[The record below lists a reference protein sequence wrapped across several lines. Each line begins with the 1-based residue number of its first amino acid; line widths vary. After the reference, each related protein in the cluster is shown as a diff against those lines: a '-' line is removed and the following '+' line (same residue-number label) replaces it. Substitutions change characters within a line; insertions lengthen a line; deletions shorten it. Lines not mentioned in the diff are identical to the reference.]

1 MNSKSK
7 NGKKSAL
14 GQLLIPL
21 TALAILLLFNLIRD
35 PNFFAIKVAV
45 NNDGNSVLSGNLITI
60 IDNASALAI
69 IAMGMTL
76 VTAACGGQ
84 DISVGAV
91 GAIAGSFFVKV
102 LKSGRSEEH
111 TSELSHAR

>member
-35 PNFFAIKVAV
+35 PNF
-45 NNDGNSVLSGNLITI
+45 SLSRL
-60 IDNASALAI
+60 
-69 IAMGMTL
+69 
-76 VTAACGGQ
+76 Q
-84 DISVGAV
+84 
-91 GAIAGSFFVKV
+91 
-102 LKSGRSEEH
+102 
-111 TSELSHAR
+111 